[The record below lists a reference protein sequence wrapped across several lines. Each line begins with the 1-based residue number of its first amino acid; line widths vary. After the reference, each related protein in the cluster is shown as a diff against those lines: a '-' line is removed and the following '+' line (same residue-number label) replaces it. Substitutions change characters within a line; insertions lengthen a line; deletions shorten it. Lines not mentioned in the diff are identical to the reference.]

1 MATAIIK
8 LHCKDVEGVVYNVS
22 KFIFE
27 AGGNI
32 IESRQYKEELDDLFF
47 MRVHFDLSKVTS
59 SRPQLEKDFAQ
70 VADKFGMDNEISYSD
85 NRKRMAIMVSKYD
98 HCLYDLFLRHQY
110 GEMDADI
117 ALVVSNHPDL
127 QPVAAHFNTPYF
139 HIPVDKES
147 KEEAEEKALE
157 LFRQH
162 QVDFVVLARYMQ
174 ILTPVLL
181 EAYPN
186 RVINVHHGFLPAF
199 VGGKAY
205 HQAYE
210 KGVKIIGA
218 TMSPGTWIW
227 GPSLNRRL
235 SASIHLTAFAICNVW
250 GATSNDRSWQKLS
263 RPISKTGLW
272 STVTGPLFFTERKVP
287 SYT

>member
-1 MATAIIK
+1 MATVIIK

-127 QPVAAHFNTPYF
+127 QPVAAHFNTSYF

-181 EAYPN
+181 DAYPN
-186 RVINVHHGFLPAF
+186 RIINVHHGFLPAF

-218 TMSPGTWIW
+218 TSHYVTRDLDM
-227 GPSLNRRL
+227 GPIIEQETIRVDSSHSIRDMQRMGRDIERQVLAKAVKAHIEDRIMVYRNRTL
-235 SASIHLTAFAICNVW
+235 IFH
-250 GATSNDRSWQKLS
+250 
-263 RPISKTGLW
+263 
-272 STVTGPLFFTERKVP
+272 
-287 SYT
+287 

>member
-1 MATAIIK
+1 
-8 LHCKDVEGVVYNVS
+8 
-22 KFIFE
+22 
-27 AGGNI
+27 
-32 IESRQYKEELDDLFF
+32 
-47 MRVHFDLSKVTS
+47 MRVYFDLSKVTS
-59 SRPQLEKDFAQ
+59 SRRQLEKDFAQ
-70 VADKFGMDNEISYSD
+70 VAGKFGMDCEVSYSD
-85 NRKRMAIMVSKYD
+85 SRKRMAIMVSKHD

-127 QPVAAHFNTPYF
+127 QPVAAHFKTPYF
-139 HIPVDKES
+139 HIPVDKER

-181 EAYPN
+181 DAYPN
-186 RVINVHHGFLPAF
+186 RIINVHHGFLPAF
-199 VGGKAY
+199 VGAKAY

-218 TMSPGTWIW
+218 TSHYVTKDLDM
-227 GPSLNRRL
+227 GPIIEQETIRVDSSHSIQDMQNMGRDIERQVLAKAVKAHIEDRIMVYRNRTL
-235 SASIHLTAFAICNVW
+235 IFH
-250 GATSNDRSWQKLS
+250 
-263 RPISKTGLW
+263 
-272 STVTGPLFFTERKVP
+272 
-287 SYT
+287 

>member
-8 LHCKDVEGVVYNVS
+8 LHCKDVEGIVYNVS

-47 MRVHFDLSKVTS
+47 LRVHFDLSKVTS

-110 GEMDADI
+110 GEVDADI
-117 ALVVSNHPDL
+117 VLVVSNHPDL

-181 EAYPN
+181 DAYPN
-186 RVINVHHGFLPAF
+186 RIINVHHGFLPAF

-218 TMSPGTWIW
+218 TSHYVTRDLDM
-227 GPSLNRRL
+227 GPIIEQETIRVDSSHSIRDMQRMGRDIERQVLAKAVKAHIEDRIMVYRNRTL
-235 SASIHLTAFAICNVW
+235 IFH
-250 GATSNDRSWQKLS
+250 
-263 RPISKTGLW
+263 
-272 STVTGPLFFTERKVP
+272 
-287 SYT
+287 

>member
-8 LHCKDVEGVVYNVS
+8 LHCKDVEGIVYNVS
-22 KFIFE
+22 KFIFD

-59 SRPQLEKDFAQ
+59 SRPQLEKDLAQ

-147 KEEAEEKALE
+147 KEEAKEKALE

-162 QVDFVVLARYMQ
+162 QVDFVVPARYMQ

-181 EAYPN
+181 DAYPN
-186 RVINVHHGFLPAF
+186 RIINVHHGFLPAF

-218 TMSPGTWIW
+218 TSHYVTRDLDM
-227 GPSLNRRL
+227 GPIIEQETIRVDSSHSIRDMQRMGRDIERQVLAKAVKAHIEDRIMVYRNRTL
-235 SASIHLTAFAICNVW
+235 IFH
-250 GATSNDRSWQKLS
+250 
-263 RPISKTGLW
+263 
-272 STVTGPLFFTERKVP
+272 
-287 SYT
+287 

>member
-8 LHCKDVEGVVYNVS
+8 LHCKDVEGIVYNVS
-22 KFIFE
+22 KFIFD

-59 SRPQLEKDFAQ
+59 SRPQLEKDLAQ

-181 EAYPN
+181 DAYPN
-186 RVINVHHGFLPAF
+186 RIINVHHGFLPAF

-218 TMSPGTWIW
+218 TSHYVTRDLDM
-227 GPSLNRRL
+227 GPIIEQETIRVDSSHSIRDMQRMGRDIERQVLAKAVKAHIEDRIMVYRNRTL
-235 SASIHLTAFAICNVW
+235 IFH
-250 GATSNDRSWQKLS
+250 
-263 RPISKTGLW
+263 
-272 STVTGPLFFTERKVP
+272 
-287 SYT
+287 

>member
-8 LHCKDVEGVVYNVS
+8 LHCKDVEGIVYNVS
-22 KFIFE
+22 KFIFD

-47 MRVHFDLSKVTS
+47 MRVHFDLSKVTF
-59 SRPQLEKDFAQ
+59 SRPQLEKDLAQ

-181 EAYPN
+181 DAYPN
-186 RVINVHHGFLPAF
+186 RIINVHHGFLPAF

-218 TMSPGTWIW
+218 TSHYVTRDLDM
-227 GPSLNRRL
+227 GPIIEQETIRVDSSHSIRDMQRMGRDIERQVLAKAVKAHIEDRIMVYRNRTL
-235 SASIHLTAFAICNVW
+235 IFH
-250 GATSNDRSWQKLS
+250 
-263 RPISKTGLW
+263 
-272 STVTGPLFFTERKVP
+272 
-287 SYT
+287 

>member
-85 NRKRMAIMVSKYD
+85 NRKRMAVMVSKYD

-127 QPVAAHFNTPYF
+127 QPVAAHFNTRYF
-139 HIPVDKES
+139 HIPVDKGS

-181 EAYPN
+181 DAYPN
-186 RVINVHHGFLPAF
+186 RIINVHHGFLPAF

-218 TMSPGTWIW
+218 TSHYVTRDLDM
-227 GPSLNRRL
+227 GPIIEQETIRVDSSHSIRDMQRMGRDIERQVLAKAVKAHIEDRIMVYRNRTL
-235 SASIHLTAFAICNVW
+235 IFH
-250 GATSNDRSWQKLS
+250 
-263 RPISKTGLW
+263 
-272 STVTGPLFFTERKVP
+272 
-287 SYT
+287 

>member
-8 LHCKDVEGVVYNVS
+8 LHCKDVEGIVYNVS
-22 KFIFE
+22 KFIFD

-59 SRPQLEKDFAQ
+59 SRPQLEKDLAQ
-70 VADKFGMDNEISYSD
+70 VADMFGMDNEISYSD

-181 EAYPN
+181 DAYPN
-186 RVINVHHGFLPAF
+186 RIINVHHGFLPAF

-218 TMSPGTWIW
+218 TSHYVTRDLDM
-227 GPSLNRRL
+227 GPIIEQETIRVDSSHSIRDMQRMGRDIERQVLAKAVKAHIEDRIMVYRNRTL
-235 SASIHLTAFAICNVW
+235 IFH
-250 GATSNDRSWQKLS
+250 
-263 RPISKTGLW
+263 
-272 STVTGPLFFTERKVP
+272 
-287 SYT
+287 

>member
-47 MRVHFDLSKVTS
+47 LRVHFDLSKVTS

-181 EAYPN
+181 DAYPN
-186 RVINVHHGFLPAF
+186 RIINVHHGFLPAF

-218 TMSPGTWIW
+218 TSHYVTRDLDM
-227 GPSLNRRL
+227 GPIIEQETIRVDSSHSIRDMQRMGRDIERQVLAKAVKAHIEDRIMVYRNRTL
-235 SASIHLTAFAICNVW
+235 IFH
-250 GATSNDRSWQKLS
+250 
-263 RPISKTGLW
+263 
-272 STVTGPLFFTERKVP
+272 
-287 SYT
+287 